1 MSSPATGLR
10 LASLLFAIFA
20 IAHIVRLIG
29 HVQVTVDA
37 IQIPMW
43 VSVAALIVAGFL
55 SIWFWRLSARAR
67 TF

>member
-20 IAHIVRLIG
+20 SGHTIRLIG
-29 HVQVTVDA
+29 HFQVTVDA

-43 VSVAALIVAGFL
+43 VSVIALIVGGFL
-55 SIWFWRLSARAR
+55 SIWFWRLSARA
-67 TF
+67 

>member
-20 IAHIVRLIG
+20 IGHIIRLIG
-29 HVQVTVDA
+29 HVQVAVDA

-43 VSVAALIVAGFL
+43 VSVVALIVAGFL
-55 SIWFWRLSARAR
+55 SIWFWRLSARA
-67 TF
+67 